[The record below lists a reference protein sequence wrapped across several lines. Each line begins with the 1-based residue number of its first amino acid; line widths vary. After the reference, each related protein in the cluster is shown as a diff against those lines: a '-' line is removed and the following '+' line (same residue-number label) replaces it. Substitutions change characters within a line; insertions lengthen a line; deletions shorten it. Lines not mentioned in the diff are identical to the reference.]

1 MARSRDIS
9 KVLTTIADLDAVAYS
24 SASPSNPEAGDL
36 WIDSDN
42 DLFYVW
48 NGSVWAS
55 TMNQSPFISSIGP
68 STINNQSGN
77 NIGINGN
84 YFESG
89 CYVVFIGTDNSEYSA
104 TATQFYNSSSVI
116 AITPSLAASYS
127 PYDVKVVNPGGNFAV
142 SSNSL
147 SIGSP
152 YWNTATGNIATIN
165 DRYGTYTNVAT
176 ISATDPNSDTVTYS
190 ASGLPSGMTINS
202 NTGVISG
209 DPADVT
215 TSTTYTFTATASDP
229 SNNTVNRNFNIIINP
244 TNDGSSSTRAA
255 VSATDIFN
263 LGITT
268 NGNYWIKGTG
278 STPYQMYCILDSTIK
293 GGKWMRTTSILRNHD
308 LANQNWYTYATG
320 SDYTLS
326 NTSSTFNVPP
336 SIFGNQYGN
345 DLTAMFRVVG
355 GVGAASTPGTM
366 IGAIYK
372 GGNLSFAFNDSL
384 ASGDM
389 TNTSGFT
396 YSTDGVNFT
405 PYTTTAMTKANNNWN
420 IVMAHNGTSGTVGHY
435 ATTNQTSGFILHASA
450 SSTDAAKIYGFLE
463 GVGVQSDSANW
474 TRFEI
479 YIRKD

>member
-1 MARSRDIS
+1 MSRAREVS
-9 KVLTTIADLDAVAYS
+9 KVISTVENLDAVAYS
-24 SASPSNPEAGDL
+24 SASPSNPDAGDL

-116 AITPSLAASYS
+116 AVAPSLATSYS
-127 PYDVKVVNPGGNFAV
+127 PYDVKIINPGGNFAV

-147 SIGSP
+147 AIGSP
-152 YWNTATGNIATIN
+152 YWNTATGNISTIN
-165 DRYGTYTNVAT
+165 DRYGSYSSVAT
-176 ISATDPNSDTVTYS
+176 ISASDPNSDTVTYS

-209 DPADVT
+209 DPADVS
-215 TSTTYTFTATASDP
+215 TSTTYTFTATASDT
-229 SNNTVNRNFNIIINP
+229 SNNTANRNFNIIINP

-268 NGNYWIKGTG
+268 NGNYWIKGNG

-308 LANQNWYTYATG
+308 LGGQNWYTYATG

-355 GVGAASTPGTM
+355 GVGAVSTPGTM
-366 IGAIYK
+366 FGAIYK
-372 GGNLSFAFNDSL
+372 GGNLAFAFNDSL
-384 ASGDM
+384 SSGDM
-389 TNTSGFT
+389 ANTSGFS
-396 YSTDGVNFT
+396 YSSDGVSFT
-405 PYTTTAMTKANNNWN
+405 SYTTTAMTHANGAWN

-435 ATTNQTSGFILHASA
+435 ATSNQTSGFILHASA
-450 SSTDAAKIYGFLE
+450 SGSDASRLYGFLE
-463 GVGVQSDSANW
+463 GVGLQSDQSNW

-479 YIRKD
+479 YVRKD